1 MAQFLTA
8 MKKKE
13 VRPAEETSRLIR
25 KANELVE
32 ARYRYD
38 IWQTRVFAKVL
49 TLIKPS
55 DTDFYEYKIYLTEF
69 IKEFGLKKGGNIYQL
84 IKSGAEGLMQK
95 KVVVDELLDG
105 RPSELQTWMLSSV
118 QTFKETDDAAY
129 LLVTIHPKLKPYL
142 LELRQKYLVYDIRN
156 VLKLTSVYS
165 IRIYELLKQYEK
177 IGKRHFDLENL
188 KLILGIQPE
197 EYKLYGHFKSKVIL
211 KAQSDLSAETDIS
224 FTFEEHK
231 SGKKVSGVTFFIF
244 QNAERRSKREL
255 AAEFPV
261 LKKTDKAAM
270 LDSPFFRETL
280 DVVRLWGVSDMK
292 LRELFVEH
300 GEEQVREGMQCTL
313 DSEKEHKITGNIGG
327 FFVRAVSEGWKSARQ
342 TKQQRAADR
351 RRQSEIEMV
360 ETRKEL
366 EKQEAILDS
375 ILEARREAV
384 NEVVRSLTMADS
396 ALAENAVQGILAN
409 QLTKSLLE
417 KSVGRTLDQLE
428 MDDWRYDKTLREAV
442 VRQIERMFPSEF
454 AAIQAEFDK
463 PVGQVRKSI
472 NTLRDRVGERSAA

>member
-1 MAQFLTA
+1 
-8 MKKKE
+8 MKKKDA
-13 VRPAEETSRLIR
+13 RPAEETSRLIR

-55 DTDFYEYKIYLTEF
+55 DTDFYEYKIYLTDF

-95 KVVVDELLDG
+95 KVVVDEMLDG

-231 SGKKVSGVTFFIF
+231 DGKKVSGVTFFIF
-244 QNAERRSKREL
+244 PNAERRSKREL
-255 AAEFPV
+255 AAELPAP
-261 LKKTDKAAM
+261 KKTDKAAL

-280 DVVRLWGVSDMK
+280 ETVRPWGISEMK
-292 LRELFVEH
+292 LRELLVEH
-300 GEEQVREGMQCTL
+300 GETQVRDGLQCTL

-327 FFVRAVSEGWKSARQ
+327 FFVRAVAEGWKSARQ

-351 RRQSEIEMV
+351 QRQV
-360 ETRKEL
+360 ETTQIQARQEL
-366 EKQEAILDS
+366 EKQEAE
-375 ILEARREAV
+375 LESLLAARREAV
-384 NEVVRSLTMADS
+384 NEVVRTLTAADA
-396 ALAENAVQGILAN
+396 ALAEHAVKGILEN
-409 QLTKSLLE
+409 RLTKNLLE
-417 KSVGRTLDQLE
+417 KSTSRTLEQLK
-428 MDDWRYDKTLREAV
+428 MDDWRQDRTLRDAV
-442 VRQIERMFPSEF
+442 VRQIERMFPAEF
-454 AAIQAEFDK
+454 AGIQAEFDK
-463 PVGQVRKSI
+463 PISQIRKKLD
-472 NTLRDRVGERSAA
+472 TLRGRVG